1 MMRISLI
8 AAMSPDRIIGCAG
21 ALPWHFP
28 EDLKHFRQLT
38 LNHCVLMGRKTY
50 SSLSRP
56 LPQRRNLVIS
66 RQAKPADTLTGDGV
80 EWFNEI
86 SDAIQWADRQGETEL
101 FVAGGG
107 EIYTAT
113 LNLANRMYLT
123 IVHPEKP
130 VSGDTWFPAW
140 DAAQWTAVERKESIG
155 LEFIIYDRRAETK
168 PQAAI

>member
-1 MMRISLI
+1 MRISLI
-8 AAMSPDRIIGCAG
+8 AAMTPERIIGCAG

-28 EDLKHFRQLT
+28 EDLKHFRRLT

-50 SSLSRP
+50 SSLGRP

-66 RQAKPADTLTGDGV
+66 RHARPADAVTTAGV
-80 EWFNEI
+80 EWFNQI
-86 SDAIQWADRQGETEL
+86 SSALEWARSHGETEL

-113 LNLANRMYLT
+113 LDLAHRMYLT

-130 VSGDTWFPAW
+130 VTGDTWFPAW
-140 DAAQWTAVERKESIG
+140 DATQWTVVEQTKSIG
-155 LEFIIYDRRAETK
+155 LEFITYDRRAQTK
-168 PQAAI
+168 P